1 MKKQSLKLNE
11 MLLGIDIGGTFTDA
25 IAYSNNQILVAK
37 VPSNSIDPAESIFA
51 AIEALKI
58 SAEPA
63 KFFHSTT
70 LVTNMLLEKKGA
82 DTGFITNEGMRDI
95 LHIARHKRPLNYAI
109 KQDISQQ
116 HYPPVPRKWR
126 VTVPER
132 INKNGD
138 VIIPL
143 DHKAV
148 IKAVRKL
155 IKQGVNAIAIGFLH
169 SYRSNQHELKVK
181 KIVEE
186 TAPKIF
192 VCVSSEVSSR
202 FREYERFITT
212 AWNARVAPAAG
223 KYLEQIVC
231 KIKLI
236 WPNTPLTMMTS
247 NGGLEEVHSPQTNL
261 SNGKLDIKQTPI
273 RLAISGPA
281 AAGNA
286 IVKVSTDLKLPNLV
300 GLDVGGT
307 SSDIVVIRNGRLN
320 ESPME
325 EREIGGYPLQTPML
339 DLNTIGAGGGSL
351 VQIDEYDVLY
361 VGPQS
366 AGAQPGPA
374 CYKRGGRLP
383 TVTDAAVIAGR
394 LPKEIKLGGNLS
406 IYPELSEKVF
416 KEKFPNS
423 KGKIHSLALDIL
435 TLAES
440 QIALAI
446 RERTVARGINPK
458 EMSLV
463 AAGGAG
469 PLLACGVAETLELS
483 EVIIPPKP
491 GLLAAW
497 GLLVAPER
505 REGVTTVLEILDQLS
520 SSDLDQYRKFA
531 FDNLSQSPPQNAE
544 LNYICSMRYL
554 GQGFEV
560 EIPFLLNDTIG
571 ALSER
576 FHNAHKNEYGFNN
589 MESLIE
595 CVEIRAIWEISAK
608 NFKFQILN
616 RLKHSEKITALWER
630 DKKNKNMIKRKCK
643 IMLRESM
650 KIGSKIIGPAILTE
664 SDTTVYIPTGWVA
677 NFVEGGYL
685 KISFLQTNKDD

>member
-1 MKKQSLKLNE
+1 MKKKSLNLNE

-25 IAYSNNQILVAK
+25 IAYSNNQIIVAK
-37 VPSNSIDPAESIFA
+37 VPSNPIDPAESIFS

-109 KQDISQQ
+109 KQEISQQ
-116 HYPPVPRKWR
+116 HHPPVPRKWR
-126 VTVPER
+126 LTVPER
-132 INKNGD
+132 ISKNGE

-143 DHKAV
+143 DHEAV
-148 IKAVRKL
+148 LKAVRKL
-155 IKQGVNAIAIGFLH
+155 IKQGVKAIAIGFLH
-169 SYRSNQHELKVK
+169 SYRSNQHELTVK

-186 TAPKIF
+186 TDPKIF
-192 VCVSSEVSSR
+192 VCISSEVSSR

-223 KYLEQIVC
+223 KYLEKIVN

-261 SNGKLDIKQTPI
+261 SDGKLDIKQTPI

-286 IVKVSTDLKLPNLV
+286 VVKVSSDLKLPNLV

-307 SSDIVVIRNGRLN
+307 SSDIVVVRDGRLN

-351 VQIDEYDVLY
+351 VQIDEYGVLH

-366 AGAQPGPA
+366 AGAEPGPA
-374 CYKRGGRLP
+374 CYKRGGQLP

-416 KEKFPNS
+416 HGQFSNS
-423 KGKIHSLALDIL
+423 KREIHSLALDIL
-435 TLAES
+435 ALAES
-440 QIALAI
+440 EIALAI

-505 REGVTTVLEILDQLS
+505 REGAATVLEILEQLS
-520 SSDLDQYRKFA
+520 SSDLDQYRKIA
-531 FDNLSQSPPQNAE
+531 FDNLSQSPPQHAE

-560 EIPFLLNDTIG
+560 EIPLVLNDSIG
-571 ALSER
+571 DLSER

-589 MESLIE
+589 IESSIE
-595 CVEIRAIWEISAK
+595 WVEIRAIWEISAK
-608 NFKFQILN
+608 NFKFEISS
-616 RLKHSEKITALWER
+616 RLKHSKKITVVWER
-630 DKKNKNMIKRKCK
+630 DKKNKNMIKRECK
-643 IMLRESM
+643 IIQRESM
-650 KIGSKIIGPAILTE
+650 MIGTKIIGPAILAE
-664 SDTTVYIPTGWVA
+664 SDTTIYIPTGWVA
-677 NFVEGGYL
+677 NFIDGGYL
-685 KISFLQTNKDD
+685 KINFFRNE